1 MLSHFL
7 IASAGSPRTI
17 TYDAN
22 YTDTG
27 SSTNYNIT
35 ILEKNYPAGLW
46 VVGVIAENATVS
58 GRTLDSVTFE
68 SDQGNTD
75 LTSIVN
81 TPITTGANGTLI
93 AAIFAWNRP
102 NGGTPAD
109 PNIKVSFS
117 GLMSRV
123 NIGLW
128 RINGISS
135 TTSFATATSSITGT
149 ASNRTNTLTNLQSN
163 SVGVS
168 ILANGAKN
176 TVSWTNAT
184 ERYEAFSTGTG
195 GAGADFKTT
204 ADGDRTIT
212 ATSTSGSTD
221 GLVLV
226 SAVWR

>member
-1 MLSHFL
+1 MLTHFL
-7 IASAGSPRTI
+7 RASSGLPRTI

-27 SSTNYNIT
+27 SSNIYKLT
-35 ILEKNYPAGLW
+35 ITQKNYPAGLW

-58 GRTLDSVTFE
+58 GRTLNSVTFR
-68 SDQGNTD
+68 SDEGNTT
-75 LTSIVN
+75 LTSIIN
-81 TPITTGANGTLI
+81 TAITTGANGTLI

-102 NGGTPAD
+102 NGGIATD
-109 PNIKVSFS
+109 PDIEVTFS
-117 GLMSRV
+117 SGMSRC

-135 TTSFATATSSITGT
+135 TTSVATATSSITGT
-149 ASNRTNTLTNLQSN
+149 ATSRTNTLTNLQSN

-176 TVSWTNAT
+176 TVSWTSAT

-195 GAGADFKTT
+195 GAGADFTTT